1 MSEVDSIKTLTNDET
16 MSRSGPGEHTRSGW
30 KRAARIAWVVV
41 AGLALA
47 IFVVSIPGY
56 IRGLE
61 QQAFTATAAIEP
73 AIVNTVLNF
82 TGMIASLLAAVV
94 SLSLAA
100 LLFWRKPEDW
110 MALYLS
116 FFLLGYG
123 IVMAGPLE
131 AIGIFWPVF
140 SQFALQV
147 GQPILVVT
155 PVVVLFC
162 IFPNGKFQ
170 PVWSKWLAIVSV
182 VLLPSLILSPL
193 NSVPE
198 KSGILDWLVVLLWIL
213 VLFGALY
220 SQIYRYRHIATVQER
235 QQTRWAV
242 FGFVLWVIAV
252 FVLTIPYFWLLSLP
266 PGSVVPAWAGTTAVC
281 TPGMGDN

>member
-1 MSEVDSIKTLTNDET
+1 MSEADSIKTLTNDAT
-16 MSRSGPGEHTRSGW
+16 MSRSGPGEHSRCGW
-30 KRAARIAWVVV
+30 KRAARTAWVVV
-41 AGLALA
+41 AALALA

-56 IRGLE
+56 FRGLE
-61 QQAFTATAAIEP
+61 QQAFAATAAIEP

-100 LLFWRKPEDW
+100 LLFWRKSEDW

-131 AIGIFWPVF
+131 TIGTILPVF
-140 SQFALQV
+140 SQIALQY
-147 GQPILVVT
+147 GQPFLVAM

-170 PVWSKWLAIVSV
+170 PAWSKWLAIVSV
-182 VLLPSLILSPL
+182 VLLPSLIFSPL
-193 NSVPE
+193 NSVSE
-198 KSGILDWLVVLLWIL
+198 KSGILDWLVVLL
-213 VLFGALY
+213 
-220 SQIYRYRHIATVQER
+220 
-235 QQTRWAV
+235 
-242 FGFVLWVIAV
+242 
-252 FVLTIPYFWLLSLP
+252 
-266 PGSVVPAWAGTTAVC
+266 
-281 TPGMGDN
+281 